1 MPRSAPA
8 MAPSARRET
17 GKVLFA
23 TLVGTLDNNALVPVI
38 TFYAIALGADPFMAG
53 LIVGAYSLVHIP
65 ANIVFGRLADRVGRK
80 RPLVYGLLWDAVSLA
95 LYAVASSPIALLLV
109 RVSHGLGGGFVGP
122 SSMALVSERADP
134 ARKGRAFAYYGIS
147 IAIAVILGFA
157 VAGIASARNAYRPM
171 FFGLSF
177 ALWVGALVAS
187 RIREAPA
194 EGRAPA
200 LDVAAF
206 LRFLRY
212 RGAVG
217 GYAAIFALYFLL
229 GALIVLAPLEFGG
242 PPISLTAA
250 TFAISLLV
258 FAVVSVAVHYPSGVL
273 SDRLGPHV
281 PCAAGLVAVSAAM
294 ALLPSAMSFTVLV
307 GLMAVFGLG
316 HGLIFP
322 SSSALATRHARRDSL
337 GLATGVY
344 YALLVS
350 GVAVGAPLAGAM
362 ALAWGPA
369 SGFLACAAVSV
380 IALFLLVPAALA
392 AREPLRSL
400 E

>member
-1 MPRSAPA
+1 MGRVRLRPG
-8 MAPSARRET
+8 MAPPSKRET
-17 GKVLFA
+17 AKVLFA
-23 TLVGTLDNNALVPVI
+23 TLVGTMDNNALIPVI
-38 TFYAIALGADPFMAG
+38 TFYALALGADPLMAG

-95 LYAVASSPIALLLV
+95 LYAVVSSPVALLLV

-217 GYAAIFALYFLL
+217 GYAAVFPLYFL
-229 GALIVLAPLEFGG
+229 FGG
-242 PPISLTAA
+242 P
-250 TFAISLLV
+250 
-258 FAVVSVAVHYPSGVL
+258 VVLPPPPF
-273 SDRLGPHV
+273 RGP
-281 PCAAGLVAVSAAM
+281 PVS
-294 ALLPSAMSFTVLV
+294 P
-307 GLMAVFGLG
+307 
-316 HGLIFP
+316 P
-322 SSSALATRHARRDSL
+322 
-337 GLATGVY
+337 
-344 YALLVS
+344 
-350 GVAVGAPLAGAM
+350 
-362 ALAWGPA
+362 AW
-369 SGFLACAAVSV
+369 
-380 IALFLLVPAALA
+380 
-392 AREPLRSL
+392 
-400 E
+400 

>member
-1 MPRSAPA
+1 MRSTATGVLSGVRLKACRGAGAVLWGTSRSAPP
-8 MAPSARRET
+8 MAPFERRET

-23 TLVGTLDNNALVPVI
+23 TLVGTMDNNALIPVI
-38 TFYAIALGADPFMAG
+38 TFYALALGADPLMAG

-95 LYAVASSPIALLLV
+95 LYAVVSSPIALLLV
-109 RVSHGLGGGFVGP
+109 RVSHGLGGGFGGP

-134 ARKGRAFAYYGIS
+134 TRKGRAFAFYGIS

-157 VAGIASARNAYRPM
+157 VAGIASARDALRPM

-187 RIREAPA
+187 RIREARA

-206 LRFLRY
+206 LRFFRY
-212 RGAVG
+212 RGAAG
-217 GYAAIFALYFLL
+217 GYAAIYALYFLL
-229 GALIVLAPLEFGG
+229 GALIVLAPLEFAG
-242 PPISLTAA
+242 PPISLTAS

-281 PCAAGLVAVSAAM
+281 PCAAGLVAGSAAM
-294 ALLPSAMSFTVLV
+294 APLPPPVSFTVLL
-307 GLMAVFGLG
+307 GLMAGVRLRPR
-316 HGLIFP
+316 LDFP
-322 SSSALATRHARRDSL
+322 SSSPPP
-337 GLATGVY
+337 
-344 YALLVS
+344 
-350 GVAVGAPLAGAM
+350 APHPP
-362 ALAWGPA
+362 PA
-369 SGFLACAAVSV
+369 PPRL
-380 IALFLLVPAALA
+380 P
-392 AREPLRSL
+392 
-400 E
+400 